1 MKKITLFHLV
11 IFEIQEILDP
21 VTRLAVP
28 IFDKCPPPPKKFF
41 DQPLI
46 FVIIYKH
53 AKNQF
58 ILSAHS

>member
-28 IFDKCPPPPKKFF
+28 IFDKCPPPQKIF